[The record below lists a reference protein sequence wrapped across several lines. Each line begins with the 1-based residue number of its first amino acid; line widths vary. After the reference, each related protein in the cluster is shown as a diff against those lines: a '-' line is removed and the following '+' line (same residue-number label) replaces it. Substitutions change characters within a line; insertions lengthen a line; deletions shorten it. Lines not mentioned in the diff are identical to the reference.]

1 MHPIIMQALAS
12 QRIAQLRAAAVSRH
26 RRPSQPAGTASS
38 ISIRQRIGWALV
50 QVGLRLA
57 VRHARA

>member
-12 QRIAQLRAAAVSRH
+12 QRIAASQVAAVSCH
-26 RRPSQPAGTASS
+26 RPPSQPAGTAF
-38 ISIRQRIGWALV
+38 SIRQRIGWILV

-57 VRHARA
+57 VHHARA

>member
-1 MHPIIMQALAS
+1 MHPTVMQALAS
-12 QRIAQLRAAAVSRH
+12 QRIAELQAAAVSCH
-26 RRPSQPAGTASS
+26 RPPSQRTGTAT
-38 ISIRQRIGWALV
+38 SIRQRIGWALV